1 MAKTEKVPLEV
12 ESLREGLARFTKQ
25 GDRGTA
31 LIAAAWVDDALDARL
46 RAVFRSDK
54 KVVEE
59 IVGGMGPLSSFGARI
74 KLAYLLDVIE
84 RNQRKDLDII
94 RGIRND
100 FAHRRGDVRFS
111 TPSVRDRC
119 RLLHAVHACRL
130 GGWSIRSPKQQFLA
144 SNGVLS
150 CARVDLINEAA
161 GQKSAPGRRGLIWIL
176 DQADGQE
183 QFARLDRKRAR
194 GAMKLRDA
202 ELRIAADV
210 AFVFG

>member
-1 MAKTEKVPLEV
+1 MRAMAKTEKVPLEV

-130 GGWSIRSPKQQFLA
+130 GGWSIRSPKQQFLVTA
-144 SNGVLS
+144 YFLAHALISSTKPRVRNPLLDDADSYGSWIRRTVKSSSLALI
-150 CARVDLINEAA
+150 ARELEA
-161 GQKSAPGRRGLIWIL
+161 L
-176 DQADGQE
+176 
-183 QFARLDRKRAR
+183 
-194 GAMKLRDA
+194 
-202 ELRIAADV
+202 
-210 AFVFG
+210 

>member
-1 MAKTEKVPLEV
+1 MSPGRLVYPEPEAAVP
-12 ESLREGLARFTKQ
+12 
-25 GDRGTA
+25 
-31 LIAAAWVDDALDARL
+31 
-46 RAVFRSDK
+46 
-54 KVVEE
+54 
-59 IVGGMGPLSSFGARI
+59 
-74 KLAYLLDVIE
+74 
-84 RNQRKDLDII
+84 
-94 RGIRND
+94 
-100 FAHRRGDVRFS
+100 
-111 TPSVRDRC
+111 
-119 RLLHAVHACRL
+119 
-130 GGWSIRSPKQQFLA
+130 

-161 GQKSAPGRRGLIWIL
+161 GQKSAPVRRGLIWIL